1 MPTRVLNGLIKHHA
15 YCLVNSWSIFSGFL
29 CYTYVLDMSGMACN
43 CSRLFELQEGA
54 ISKVFPY
61 LDNKHWAHAFLGQHR
76 LYANL
81 HLNHHLATFLNVSYF
96 SLAAFTGLYHT
107 QDPTTIILG
116 PAPVVLTIQLAAQA
130 QQLIQFDKVQG
141 K

>member
-1 MPTRVLNGLIKHHA
+1 
-15 YCLVNSWSIFSGFL
+15 
-29 CYTYVLDMSGMACN
+29 MSGMACN

-76 LYANL
+76 LHANL

-141 K
+141 E